1 MQVEGQGRLAE
12 YLKQVEC
19 GNTTRSDSKTSG
31 SGSETTDS
39 EVNLEA
45 SSEQSEHDEPTGRNT
60 IRKLKAREVLTEL
73 REGDS
78 RNNQRIL
85 GEAEHTINK
94 QKPAQRLAVTSGI
107 SCLTKDGEIADC
119 SQDPA
124 MVKQAIKLIEKSPHP
139 RAAAR
144 KIRGSNRGKHG
155 HSRKRARRS
164 RGGTA
169 ELEKQVKDLKAKL
182 IKMEETQRAASKSQK
197 LRNNASCTVA
207 KICDRLKNGFSKDV
221 LKAECLMH

>member
-1 MQVEGQGRLAE
+1 MA
-12 YLKQVEC
+12 
-19 GNTTRSDSKTSG
+19 T
-31 SGSETTDS
+31 
-39 EVNLEA
+39 A
-45 SSEQSEHDEPTGRNT
+45 
-60 IRKLKAREVLTEL
+60 
-73 REGDS
+73 
-78 RNNQRIL
+78 
-85 GEAEHTINK
+85 
-94 QKPAQRLAVTSGI
+94 GI
-107 SCLTKDGEIADC
+107 GCLTKDGKIADC
-119 SQDPA
+119 SQDQA
-124 MVKQAIKLIEKSPHP
+124 VVKQAIKLIEKRPHP

-197 LRNNASCTVA
+197 LRNSARVNSCTVA
-207 KICDRLKNGFSKDV
+207 KTCDKLKKGFSNST